1 MKIEL
6 QQGKYMYLFDE
17 VIGSSTA
24 FRNGKIW
31 RDTTGDKLLLAMA
44 QEIIDLREKLDIESK
59 ALTCIVNSY
68 VDN

>member
-44 QEIIDLREKLDIESK
+44 QEIVDLREKLANEGKSRGAD
-59 ALTCIVNSY
+59 
-68 VDN
+68 

>member
-31 RDTTGDKLLLAMA
+31 RDTTGDKLLLVMA
-44 QEIIDLREKLDIESK
+44 QEIVDLREKLGIEGKSRGEG
-59 ALTCIVNSY
+59 
-68 VDN
+68 

>member
-44 QEIIDLREKLDIESK
+44 QEIVDLREKLASERKSRGEG
-59 ALTCIVNSY
+59 
-68 VDN
+68 

>member
-44 QEIIDLREKLDIESK
+44 QEIVDLREKLDIESK
-59 ALTCIVNSY
+59 PRGEG
-68 VDN
+68 

>member
-44 QEIIDLREKLDIESK
+44 QEIVDLREKLDIESK
-59 ALTCIVNSY
+59 SRGAG
-68 VDN
+68 